1 MYKHTLI
8 VYCEGAGHIPIYI
21 LEKAYEIMNCT
32 DSTTF
37 LSEIGNFVQ
46 CADERELTNLV
57 EMRERWRLGEAWKRC
72 IPAICRAGFSGSDCG
87 PGG

>member
-1 MYKHTLI
+1 MTQKNCLYKTTVRAQSVLQTKYWPIIFLSDGKASMYKHTLI

-46 CADERELTNLV
+46 CADER
-57 EMRERWRLGEAWKRC
+57 
-72 IPAICRAGFSGSDCG
+72 
-87 PGG
+87 